1 MDLLSQYKQDH
12 PEEFREK
19 PRPVGSADR
28 SQYGFLIRV
37 VMKMSGGLITD
48 ANQASYTLL
57 IGAILLIAIAAFFY
71 YKFS

>member
-19 PRPVGSADR
+19 SRPSTSPDR
-28 SQYGFLIRV
+28 SQYGFLIRM

-48 ANQASYTLL
+48 ANQASYALL
-57 IGAILLIAIAAFFY
+57 VAIVLLAAIAAFFY
-71 YKFS
+71 YKIS